1 MIVKTF
7 VQTPFQQ
14 NTRIVWCEATRA
26 AMCID
31 PGEASPQVTAYIRE
45 NELELKAIV
54 LTHGHLDHIGGTRF
68 LHEEFPNAEVI
79 AHEDEAELYYSLPTQ
94 GLLLGMPQQQLA
106 ALGMDYDDPPK
117 ITRFVADGE
126 TLKVGD
132 LRFTIRHCPGHTL
145 GHIVLIEEGEKTVL
159 TGDCLFSGSIGRTDF
174 PGGDYATLIDSIQT
188 KIMSLPDDFTVM
200 CGHGPDTTIGRERL
214 ANPFLNDTYKN
225 ARGRFV

>member
-94 GLLLGMPQQQLA
+94 SLLLGMPQQQLA

-126 TLKVGD
+126 TLEVGD
-132 LRFTIRHCPGHTL
+132 LKFTIRHCPGHTL